1 MIFCTPVGSQ
11 RARRGRTG
19 NRTLGRTAAWA
30 LSFLAVTAVAGAC
43 RAGRASSRED
53 RPPERTEK
61 ELPAPALFGR
71 VSPSIVV
78 IVASGKEVAQGSGVV
93 IGPGRVVTNHHV
105 IAGASK
111 IEVRQGET
119 RWPATAEAVD
129 PKHDLAILAIEGF
142 DRPRVSMRAS
152 TALSVGERVYA
163 VGAPRGLELTLSD
176 GLISALRRDKPEKT
190 AAGELGPAIIQT
202 SVPISPGSSG
212 GGLFDAQGRLIG
224 ITTFSAL
231 ASQNLNFAHPT
242 EWIEA
247 LRAPKA
253 GGPGN
258 AAAAASAPAFT
269 LSDRPKVLRC
279 RIDTRTIWGLFSSGA
294 EMLESKP
301 ATLDIEVTRFNSQTP
316 AFSGA
321 PVGEPAYGELVLAD
335 MNRDAG
341 FIQFTGT
348 ETTRNAPDYFF
359 AMDDDGRFRL
369 TMLRGFDFH
378 GQVRVRANSGPC
390 DPLQASKPSKP
401 LLADAH
407 SQERCEGG
415 DVDSCLAA
423 GAAVEAQNR
432 MTALSLFLKG
442 CDQERPGDRVAHAAS
457 VAQSCREAARVCD
470 RLGFKSRAA
479 DLRAR
484 QIRLQTRASGN

>member
-1 MIFCTPVGSQ
+1 V
-11 RARRGRTG
+11 
-19 NRTLGRTAAWA
+19 
-30 LSFLAVTAVAGAC
+30 LSLLVVAGVADLC
-43 RAGRASSRED
+43 RAERAARGD
-53 RPPERTEK
+53 KAPERTEK

-78 IVASGKEVAQGSGVV
+78 IVASGKETAQGSGVV
-93 IGPGRVVTNHHV
+93 IAPGRVVTNNHV
-105 IAGASK
+105 IAGAKK

-119 RWPATAEAVD
+119 RWPATLEAFD

-142 DRPRVSMRAS
+142 DRPRVTMRAS
-152 TALSVGERVYA
+152 TAVSVGERVYA

-176 GLISALRRDKPEKT
+176 GLISALRHDKPDKT
-190 AAGELGPAIIQT
+190 PPGDKASAGDKASGAELGAAIIQT
-202 SVPISPGSSG
+202 TVPISPGSSG

-224 ITTFSAL
+224 ITTLSAVG
-231 ASQNLNFAHPT
+231 SQNLNFAYPT

-253 GGPGN
+253 GAPGN
-258 AAAAASAPAFT
+258 VAAASPPPFT

-279 RIDTRTIWGLFSSGA
+279 KIDTRTIWGLFSSGA
-294 EMLESKP
+294 EMLETKP

-321 PVGEPAYGELVLAD
+321 PAGEPAYGELVLAD

-378 GQVRVRANSGPC
+378 GQVRVRANSGAC
-390 DPLQASKPSKP
+390 DPLEASKPPKP
-401 LLADAH
+401 VMADAH
-407 SQERCEGG
+407 SQERCEEAG

-423 GAAVEAQNR
+423 GAAVETSNR
-432 MTALSLFLKG
+432 MTALSLFMKG
-442 CDQERPGDRVAHAAS
+442 CDQERAGDRVAHAAS
-457 VAQSCREAARVCD
+457 VAQSCKEAARVCE

-479 DLRAR
+479 ELRAR
-484 QIRLQTRASGN
+484 QTRVQARASGN